1 MEEAVSRQ
9 SPQPP
14 TICLM
19 TGSNRSRSASF
30 VSLYSARATE
40 DRQAS
45 RAILACWTFLP
56 VRSFSLILR
65 LLGVVWMDEH
75 DFDRFGFRD
84 IRIDVRINFAPGVI
98 LWPAPRE
105 KSQGQPCALERQ
117 ALRVGFG
124 DPPPQFRRRAEWF
137 ASLARS
143 TLSDTNPIL
152 TVETG
157 ETLCIRLP
165 MSSTITQARFA

>member
-1 MEEAVSRQ
+1 MTSPIRRRHKPWKKPSVATTSDNLPHDRIQ
-9 SPQPP
+9 SQPLR
-14 TICLM
+14 IV
-19 TGSNRSRSASF
+19 RVF
-30 VSLYSARATE
+30 VFCQATE
-40 DRQAS
+40 DRLAS

-98 LWPAPRE
+98 LWPAPGG
-105 KSQGQPCALERQ
+105 KFQGQPGALECQ

-124 DPPPQFRRRAEWF
+124 DHLLGSVGAPNGSRLWPDRPCRTLTPSSPSRQERRCAYGSR
-137 ASLARS
+137 
-143 TLSDTNPIL
+143 
-152 TVETG
+152 
-157 ETLCIRLP
+157 
-165 MSSTITQARFA
+165 